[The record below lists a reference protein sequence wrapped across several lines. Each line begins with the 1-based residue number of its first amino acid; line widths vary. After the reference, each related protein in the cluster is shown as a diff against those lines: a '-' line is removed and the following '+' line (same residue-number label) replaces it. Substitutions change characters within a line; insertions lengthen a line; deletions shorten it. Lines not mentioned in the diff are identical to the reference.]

1 METTSAGVSMRP
13 SSRAAQM
20 SPVARATR
28 KNGMT
33 KMRWRDSG
41 AAAEP
46 NRASISSA
54 AGVSTTAPTRMALR
68 GRVRASR

>member
-1 METTSAGVSMRP
+1 
-13 SSRAAQM
+13 
-20 SPVARATR
+20 
-28 KNGMT
+28 MT

-68 GRVRASR
+68 GRVRASRSAPKTARAIAAAIARR